1 LCGYIRGLKS
11 GFFVYGMV
19 FRGVLKHFPKDA
31 RLRKLA
37 RVTRIVSTVTLVVFT
52 AFIVVAYFFLKSK
65 SAI

>member
-1 LCGYIRGLKS
+1 
-11 GFFVYGMV
+11 MV